1 VSKLLTVEVPSPGRS
16 MQVVPETIDRDEI
29 SKFPSNTTN
38 QVLAKELLPILEK
51 LIASDELDLQIE
63 WSERSGGLTILSYKE
78 VKRRQLDEGDDFNV
92 RRMKRVILRRFRDM
106 DQFVLWD
113 AADLIY
119 RLDFDD

>member
-1 VSKLLTVEVPSPGRS
+1 MT
-16 MQVVPETIDRDEI
+16 
-29 SKFPSNTTN
+29 FPSSPAIPKQLVNTTN

-63 WSERSGGLTILSYKE
+63 WSERSGGLTILRYKE